1 MTLMIILSY
10 QGPLWAIQSL
20 SYKIRCLHVTPYDV
34 SLRYGGANPE
44 FWVKTKIFLYNYA

>member
-1 MTLMIILSY
+1 MILMIILSY

-20 SYKIRCLHVTPYDV
+20 SYKIRRLHVTTLRRDDV

-44 FWVKTKIFLYNYA
+44 FWV

>member
-1 MTLMIILSY
+1 MPLIIILSY

-20 SYKIRCLHVTPYDV
+20 SYKILFLHVTPLRRDV

-44 FWVKTKIFLYNYA
+44 FWV